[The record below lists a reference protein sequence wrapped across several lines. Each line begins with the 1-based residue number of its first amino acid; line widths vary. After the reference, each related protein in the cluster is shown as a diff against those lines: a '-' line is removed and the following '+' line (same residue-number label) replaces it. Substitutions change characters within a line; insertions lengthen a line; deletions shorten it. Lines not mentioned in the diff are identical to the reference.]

1 MKVGIQTDGSTLG
14 NQSFSA
20 EVEGAEPESLFSKVC
35 CELRVEEMREF
46 LKM

>member
-1 MKVGIQTDGSTLG
+1 MKVGIQIDGSTLG
-14 NQSFSA
+14 NQSFSV
-20 EVEGAEPESLFSKVC
+20 EVEGVEFEFLFSKVC